1 MEYIEFM
8 KKVLVIAYYFPPSG
22 GPGVQRVLKHVQYL
36 QEFGWKPIV
45 LTVANGDFPAR
56 DESLLQKIPQ
66 DIRVERT
73 HIYEPYDLYRKFTG
87 KDKSVALDVN
97 NIKKEGQSRSLTES
111 IAEFIRSTI
120 FIPDARIGW
129 MFTAVKAAHHII
141 KEEGIDM
148 LYSSSPP
155 YTCSLIARA
164 VKRSTGLPWVAGF
177 RDPWTD
183 FLTTPKRWFLPKMI
197 DKALEKSVF
206 TEADAIESAW
216 QGITDDALRKYPSLK
231 PAKFYHVPNGFD
243 SADFPTPVAHENE
256 VCTITYTGSMYGR
269 RNPATLFQAIEQLI
283 RDGQIQAERF
293 RLRFIGR
300 MGAEV
305 MEMIEK
311 TSFRHSIDIVPYVPH
326 RESIRALQQADV
338 TLLIVDEA
346 KESAEIVPGKVF
358 EYIGV
363 NKPILALAPREGA
376 AAQHILDSKSG
387 WVVNQQDIQHIA
399 KILLHI
405 VTSFEQK
412 TLQHSPDTD
421 IIRTFERKEAAHSLA
436 KIFTSLS

>member
-1 MEYIEFM
+1 M

-36 QEFGWKPIV
+36 PEFGWKPVV
-45 LTVANGDFPAR
+45 LTVGNGDFPAR
-56 DESLLQKIPQ
+56 DESLLQKIPK
-66 DIRVERT
+66 DIRVVRT

-87 KDKSVALDVN
+87 KDKSIALDVN
-97 NIKKEGQSRSLTES
+97 NIKKEGQKRSVTES
-111 IAEFIRSTI
+111 IAEIIRSTV

-129 MFTAVKAAHHII
+129 MLTAVKAAKELIA
-141 KEEGIDM
+141 EEGISM
-148 LYSSSPP
+148 IYTSSPP
-155 YTCSLIARA
+155 YTCSLIGKA
-164 VKRSTGLPWVAGF
+164 VKHATGLPWVAGF

-183 FLTTPKRWFLPKMI
+183 FLTTPKRWFLPKLI

-206 TEADAIESAW
+206 SHADAIESAW
-216 QGITDDALRKYPSLK
+216 QGITDDALRKYPFLN

-243 SADFPTPVAHENE
+243 SADFPQYQEQHND

-269 RNPATLFQAIEQLI
+269 RNPASLFQAIELLLQQ
-283 RDGQIQAERF
+283 GQIQAQRF

-305 MEMIEK
+305 MDMIEN
-311 TSFRHSIDIVPYVPH
+311 TSFRDSIDIVPYLPH
-326 RESIRALQQADV
+326 QDSIRALQQADV

-363 NKPILALAPREGA
+363 NKPILALAPRQGA
-376 AAQHILDSKSG
+376 AAQHMLDSKSG
-387 WVVNQQDIQHIA
+387 WVVEQHDIQEIA
-399 KILLHI
+399 RLFSMII
-405 VTSFEQK
+405 TSFEQK
-412 TLQHSPDTD
+412 TLIHQPDMD
-421 IIRTFERKEAAHSLA
+421 IVRRFERKEAAHSLA
-436 KIFTSLS
+436 HIFTSLS

>member
-1 MEYIEFM
+1 M

-66 DIRVERT
+66 DIRVGRT

-87 KDKSVALDVN
+87 KDKSIALDVN
-97 NIKKEGQSRSLTES
+97 NLKKEGQSRSVTES
-111 IAEFIRSTI
+111 IAEIIRSTI

-129 MFTAVKAAHHII
+129 MFTAVKAAKKLIA
-141 KEEGIDM
+141 EEGITM
-148 LYSSSPP
+148 MYSSSPP

-183 FLTTPKRWFLPKMI
+183 FLTTPKRWFLPKLI
-197 DKALEKSVF
+197 DQALEKSVF

-216 QGITDDALRKYPSLK
+216 QGITDDALRKYPSLN
-231 PAKFYHVPNGFD
+231 PNKFFHIPNGFD
-243 SADFPTPVAHENE
+243 SADFPPIEKHHNK

-269 RNPATLFQAIEQLI
+269 RNPATLFRAIEQLI

-305 MEMIEK
+305 MDMIEK
-311 TSFRHSIDIVPYVPH
+311 TSFRESIDIVPYLPH
-326 RESIRALQQADV
+326 QDSIRALQKADV

-363 NKPILALAPREGA
+363 NKPILALAPRQGA
-376 AAQHILDSKSG
+376 AAAHILESKSG
-387 WVVNQQDIQHIA
+387 WVVEQQNIQEIA
-399 KILLHI
+399 NIFLHI
-405 VTSFEQK
+405 VTLYESQ
-412 TLQHSPDTD
+412 TLHHNPDMN
-421 IIRTFERKEAAHSLA
+421 IVRTFERKEAAYSLS

>member
-1 MEYIEFM
+1 MECIEFM

-97 NIKKEGQSRSLTES
+97 NLKKEGQSRSLTET

-129 MFTAVKAAHHII
+129 MFTAVQAAKKLIA
-141 KEEGIDM
+141 EEGITM
-148 LYSSSPP
+148 MYSSSPP
-155 YTCSLIARA
+155 YTCSLVARA
-164 VKRSTGLPWVAGF
+164 VKRATGLPWVAGF

-183 FLTTPKRWFLPKMI
+183 FLTTPNRWFLPKLI

-206 TEADAIESAW
+206 AEADAIESAW
-216 QGITDDALRKYPSLK
+216 QGITDDALRKYPFLNPK
-231 PAKFYHVPNGFD
+231 KFYHIPNGFD
-243 SADFPTPVAHENE
+243 SADFPPIEEHHNT

-269 RNPATLFQAIEQLI
+269 RNPATLFQAIQILI
-283 RDGQIQAERF
+283 NQGQIHPQRF

-311 TSFRHSIDIVPYVPH
+311 TSFRESIDIVPYLPH
-326 RESIRALQQADV
+326 HESIRALQKADV

-363 NKPILALAPREGA
+363 HKPILALAPRHGA
-376 AAQHILDSKSG
+376 AAAHILESKSG
-387 WVVNQQDIQHIA
+387 WVVEQQDIQEIA
-399 KILLHI
+399 NILLHI
-405 VTSFEQK
+405 VTLYESQALYHK
-412 TLQHSPDTD
+412 PDMN
-421 IIRTFERKEAAHSLA
+421 IVRTFERKEAAYSLSQ
-436 KIFTSLS
+436 IFTSLS

>member
-1 MEYIEFM
+1 MD
-8 KKVLVIAYYFPPSG
+8 
-22 GPGVQRVLKHVQYL
+22 R
-36 QEFGWKPIV
+36 
-45 LTVANGDFPAR
+45 
-56 DESLLQKIPQ
+56 
-66 DIRVERT
+66 
-73 HIYEPYDLYRKFTG
+73 
-87 KDKSVALDVN
+87 
-97 NIKKEGQSRSLTES
+97 
-111 IAEFIRSTI
+111 
-120 FIPDARIGW
+120 
-129 MFTAVKAAHHII
+129 
-141 KEEGIDM
+141 
-148 LYSSSPP
+148 
-155 YTCSLIARA
+155 
-164 VKRSTGLPWVAGF
+164 
-177 RDPWTD
+177 

-311 TSFRHSIDIVPYVPH
+311 TSFRDSIDIVPYVPH